1 VVRILGTIGRWV
13 LLVVV
18 VVALVLAGR
27 RLVLRKKQS
36 LAQAPRFELRS
47 TPVAVATA
55 VTGALEEG
63 HDYLAVIEPLQA
75 ADVSAR
81 LTATGEAVHCQEGK
95 EVAAGEV
102 LVTLDSRQFRD
113 SLAAVEAQIA
123 QARAQVAANQAT
135 VVSLRATV
143 AYWQRESERDRRLAE
158 GGTAPSAQAEATAE
172 KANEARGRLMAAEQT
187 SLALEQQV
195 EALQRKADEVRTT
208 LTYCRIT
215 SPFDGVVTAKA
226 VDPGDLASPGRTLV
240 VVEDRSSLKLAFD
253 VPQGDLPAFTVGLP
267 VRFLVGG
274 GAREARVSRLYP
286 ALNRARMVRA
296 EALLEGAATAG
307 LTLGATVEATVVFQ
321 RREAVTL
328 VPVTALLEGG
338 AVRPRV
344 FVVRDGLLQVREVT
358 VLGTACEQAGVEGVE
373 PGEAVVVSTFLG
385 WARLSDGMAVEVR

>member
-1 VVRILGTIGRWV
+1 MAILGRVGRWAMLV
-13 LLVVV
+13 LV
-18 VVALVLAGR
+18 VVALVVVGR
-27 RLVLRKKQS
+27 RLVLRKQRA

-63 HDYLAVIEPLQA
+63 HEYLAVIEPLQA

-81 LTATGEAVHCQEGK
+81 VTATVEAVHCQEGK
-95 EVAAGEV
+95 EVAAGDL

-113 SLAAVEAQIA
+113 ALAAVEAQIQ

-135 VVSLRATV
+135 VTSLGATV
-143 AYWQRESERDRRLAE
+143 AYWQRESDRDRRLAE

-208 LTYCRIT
+208 LTYCRIV
-215 SPFDGVVTAKA
+215 SPFAGVVTAKA
-226 VDPGDLASPGRTLV
+226 VDSGDLASPGRTLV

-267 VRFLVGG
+267 VRFVVGG

-307 LTLGATVEATVVFQ
+307 LTLGAYVEATVVFQ

-328 VPVTALLEGG
+328 VPVTAILEGG
-338 AVRPRV
+338 ASVRPRV
-344 FVVRDGLLQVREVT
+344 FVVRDGRLQVREVT
-358 VLGTACEQAGVEGVE
+358 VLGTACEQAGVEGIE
-373 PGEAVVVSTFLG
+373 AGEVVVVSTFLG